1 VIALFFIKNIH
12 IPKSKEYSVFIKIN
26 MLKNN
31 NIVDGN
37 INEEEKKKE
46 KKKKKKNKHG
56 DTTDSTSL
64 GAPHE
69 CITDSTFLDA
79 PHCMAL

>member
-31 NIVDGN
+31 NIVDGD
-37 INEEEKKKE
+37 INEEEKNKNKNKN
-46 KKKKKKNKHG
+46 KKKKQ
-56 DTTDSTSL
+56 TWRYY
-64 GAPHE
+64 
-69 CITDSTFLDA
+69 
-79 PHCMAL
+79 

>member
-37 INEEEKKKE
+37 INEEEKKK
-46 KKKKKKNKHG
+46 KKTNKHG

-79 PHCMAL
+79 PRCMAL